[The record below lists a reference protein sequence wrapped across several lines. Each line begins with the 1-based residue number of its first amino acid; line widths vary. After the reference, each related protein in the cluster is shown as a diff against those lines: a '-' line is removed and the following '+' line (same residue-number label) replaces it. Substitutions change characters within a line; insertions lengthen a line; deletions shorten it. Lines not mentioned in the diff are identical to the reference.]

1 MPTPSSARSIA
12 EPAPPARLRRAAS
25 AGRRVWEGACRG
37 VPDSDV
43 PAFLVESAD
52 ALRAVATEQDVSG
65 QVETFGSQFED
76 EVFASEARV
85 PLTAIRTGS
94 VDGGA
99 VDRIIQLQDRMANKA
114 LRLLYRPC
122 ATPKDVR
129 AEALSARTA
138 WGRLDLI
145 VVDYLQLMRADTVR
159 SNREQ
164 ITADRSQA
172 LKALAGELNVP
183 LIALAQLSRDSAK
196 ANRRPNEAD
205 LRESGAIEQDADGVI
220 LIHRPG
226 GKGDPRAEFI
236 LAKQRN
242 GPTCDIP
249 MLMNGRYV
257 RFEEPSGG
265 R

>member
-1 MPTPSSARSIA
+1 MPTPSSAQSIA

-122 ATPKDVR
+122 ATPKDIR

-164 ITADRSQA
+164 ITADKSQA

-183 LIALAQLSRDSAK
+183 LIALAQLSRDS
-196 ANRRPNEAD
+196 AD

-249 MLMNGRYV
+249 MLMNGRY
-257 RFEEPSGG
+257 
-265 R
+265 